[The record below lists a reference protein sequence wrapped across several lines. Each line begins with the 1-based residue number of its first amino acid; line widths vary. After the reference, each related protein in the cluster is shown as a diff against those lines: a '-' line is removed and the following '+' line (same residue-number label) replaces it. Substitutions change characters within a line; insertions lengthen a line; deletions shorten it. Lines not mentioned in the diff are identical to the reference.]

1 MSGVIG
7 AKDSA
12 CFTHK
17 NSFINKKIMCM
28 KSLCVRLFETWK
40 LHERVCQN
48 KPGQHQVKSGF
59 LNWNSGHLAN

>member
-17 NSFINKKIMCM
+17 NSFINKKNYEHEKFMCATLWNM
-28 KSLCVRLFETWK
+28 KI
-40 LHERVCQN
+40 HERVCQN
-48 KPGQHQVKSGF
+48 KSGQHQVKSGF
-59 LNWNSGHLAN
+59 FNWNSGHLAN